1 MRTIYFLALFFGV
14 FTLQKLQAQELP
26 KLDLNTKR
34 ILASDAWKW
43 HDINLLV
50 KGDTTTIKGLT
61 EQAGGYYKYSIA
73 GISAV
78 NIPVDN
84 LHGFLSDPA
93 VLQVQNVDI
102 PVTLLNDTAAIQ
114 NHVVEVN
121 NGVAPLAQ
129 AYNGEGVIVGV
140 IDDGIDLGHQ
150 DFKKPNGDTR
160 VRFLWDQSVNSA
172 SLPAPFSYGTEWTEL
187 DINNGICT
195 HVERVSA
202 FGHGSH
208 VTGTAAGNGSA
219 IGNYAGMAPN
229 AELIVVAFNYNR
241 PFLSTVVDAVQYIFR
256 KADAMGKPCVINAS
270 LGTYTGSHDGLDLAA
285 QIIDAMLD
293 ERGGRAMVAA
303 AGNAGQYK
311 YHLGYEVTADTN
323 FTYFQYNTTAGD
335 IFFQLWADSS
345 HFNDVNFA
353 FGADDV
359 NNNFSSLGRT
369 EFLNV
374 AVDYPSVVANGGS
387 LIRNYSLNNGV
398 NFIGSIETQLT
409 LTDQGVYLFEA
420 IIEPNDASNL
430 WRFIT
435 TGSGRF
441 DIWSSKELMNFAD
454 MLDVIP
460 NANVLQDSARYKY
473 PDTYKTI
480 VSSYTCSEKVI
491 AVGNYVNR
499 SYYIDVYD
507 DTVICYY
514 PLGDIFREFS
524 NPNSPNPT
532 VFLGSSLGPTRT
544 NRIKPDIAAPGT
556 YVLSTGNS
564 KFISDAINSGNPQN
578 YRKVVKGGKHTRN
591 SGTSMASP
599 MVAGAV
605 ALYLQKNPTA
615 NWREIKEAFLTT
627 AFRDTFT
634 TQFENN
640 TFGYGK
646 LNAFAALQTNFVYG
660 CTDTA
665 ALNYDPNATV
675 NDGSCIPIVAGC
687 MDPIAVNFNQL
698 ANFDNG
704 SCMYDTV
711 LSVGNVLDAGIGLGV
726 YPNPNEGNFTILY
739 QLPQTMPGAMI
750 TITDLLGKEV
760 MQIKIENKQGK
771 LAVQALPKGVYL
783 YALVYQGRL
792 VKPGKMVVN

>member
-1 MRTIYFLALFFGV
+1 MRTIYFLVLFFSV
-14 FTLQKLQAQELP
+14 FNTIELWGQELP
-26 KLDLNTKR
+26 KLDLYTKR
-34 ILASDAWKW
+34 MLASSEWKW
-43 HDINLLV
+43 QDINLLV
-50 KGDTTTIKGLT
+50 KGDSTTIKGLT
-61 EQAGGYYKYSIA
+61 ERAGGYYKYSIA

-84 LHGFLSDPA
+84 LQQFLSDPA
-93 VLQVQNVDI
+93 ILEVQNVDV

-114 NHVVEVN
+114 SHIVEVN
-121 NGVAPLAQ
+121 NGVAPLLQ
-129 AYNGEGVIVGV
+129 AYRGDGVIVGV
-140 IDDGIDLGHQ
+140 IDDGIDLAHL
-150 DFKKPNGDTR
+150 DFRKPNGDTR

-172 SLPAPFSYGTEWTEL
+172 NTPQPYSYGTEWTEL

-219 IGNYAGMAPN
+219 IGEYAGMAPN
-229 AELIVVAFNYNR
+229 AELVVVAFNYNR
-241 PFLSTVVDAVQYIFR
+241 PFLSTVVDAVEYIFR

-285 QIIDAMLD
+285 QVIDAMLE
-293 ERGGRAMVAA
+293 ERNGRAMVAA

-311 YHLGYEVTADTN
+311 YHLGYDVTSDTS
-323 FTYFQYNTTAGD
+323 FTYFQYNTTSGD
-335 IFFQLWADSS
+335 IFFQLWADSAD
-345 HFNDVNFA
+345 FANVNFA
-353 FGADDV
+353 FGADNSSD
-359 NNNFSSLGRT
+359 FTSLGRT

-374 AVDYPSVVANGGS
+374 QIDYPAVLANGGS

-409 LTDQGVYLFEA
+409 LTDQGVFLFEA
-420 IIEPNDASNL
+420 IIEPNDASNI

-441 DIWSSKELMNFAD
+441 DIWSSKELMNFSD

-460 NANVLQDSARYKY
+460 NSNVLLDSARYKY
-473 PDTYKTI
+473 PDTDKTI
-480 VSSYTCSEKVI
+480 VSSFTCSDKII

-514 PLGDIFREFS
+514 PLGDIFREFP
-524 NPNSPNPT
+524 NPNNPNPS
-532 VFLGSSLGPTRT
+532 VFLGSSLGPTRN
-544 NRIKPDIAAPGT
+544 NRIKPDISAPGT
-556 YVLSTGNS
+556 YVISTGNS
-564 KFISDAINSGNPQN
+564 RFVSDAINSGNPVN
-578 YRKVVKGGKHTRN
+578 YRKVVKGGKHVRN

-605 ALYLQKNPTA
+605 ALYLQKNPNA
-615 NWREIKEAFLTT
+615 NWREIKDAFLTT

-665 ALNYDPNATV
+665 ALNYDPNATI
-675 NDGSCIPIVAGC
+675 NDGSCIQVVAGC
-687 MDPIAVNFNQL
+687 MDPIAVNFDSL

-704 SCMYDTV
+704 SCYYDTT
-711 LSVGNVLDAGIGLGV
+711 LSSVGNALDAGIGLGV

-739 QLPQTMPGAMI
+739 QLPQLMPDAVI
-750 TITDLLGKEV
+750 VITDLLGKEV

-792 VKPGKMVVN
+792 IKPGKMVVN